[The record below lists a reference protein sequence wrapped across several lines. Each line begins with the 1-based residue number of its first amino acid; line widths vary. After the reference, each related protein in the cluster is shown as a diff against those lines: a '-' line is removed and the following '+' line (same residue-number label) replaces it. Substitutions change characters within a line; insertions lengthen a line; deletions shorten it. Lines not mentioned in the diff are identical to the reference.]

1 MARGCLLCAAQS
13 RQLFGGT
20 ADAPVGRQDAISSG
34 TLLPYSGLL
43 LWSVPDAEGRNEE
56 RVDDVL
62 RRHDEPYC
70 GTIATKA
77 HYNSVICGARD
88 VDYNAILPTGF
99 AVKRPVS
106 EGPRPSGGR
115 RKGVPNRV
123 GGDLRLAI
131 VAAIQETGF
140 IMQSGLLITTPPR
153 LTSDELPPPHR

>member
-1 MARGCLLCAAQS
+1 
-13 RQLFGGT
+13 
-20 ADAPVGRQDAISSG
+20 
-34 TLLPYSGLL
+34 
-43 LWSVPDAEGRNEE
+43 
-56 RVDDVL
+56 VDDVL

-153 LTSDELPPPHR
+153 LTSDERRRLVPSMQKLILQEPTPRLSDSLKLVGRPLLFPAQQACTHPIAQWGWRLG